1 MADFKKPDE
10 QRRIK
15 IADHEVVTY
24 SWGEGDEVVFLL
36 SGGPGLPCRYLVE
49 PHLRL
54 VDEGYR
60 VVSYDQM
67 GTGQSDR
74 PKDESLWHVE
84 RFADEVETVRIA
96 LDLDQFHLIGH
107 SWGGWLGM
115 EYAVKYPGVLA
126 SFVIA
131 NSAADIQHLES
142 ELNRLRGG
150 LGAETVRMMQRR
162 EAEWS
167 IDHDEYKAAITL
179 LNYRHVCRLDVWP
192 EPLAESAA
200 DWNMDPYM
208 AVQGPNEFLYIG
220 NLKDWNRLEDMRA
233 FDRPCLISSGA
244 HDEMTPNCAMRM
256 HNTIPGS
263 EIVIFPNSSH
273 TPFYE
278 EPEAY
283 YARILKFLRDHPA
296 GSIQK

>member
-1 MADFKKPDE
+1 MPDFSSPDE
-10 QRRIK
+10 TKPVSI
-15 IADHEVVTY
+15 DEHEVVTY
-24 SWGEGDEVVFLL
+24 SWGTGKETIFLL

-54 VDEGYR
+54 VDAGYR
-60 VVSYDQM
+60 VVSYDQL

-74 PKDESLWHVE
+74 PTDEKLWHIS
-84 RFADEVETVRIA
+84 RFAREVETVRRA
-96 LDLDQFHLIGH
+96 LDLDHFHLIGH

-115 EYAVKYPGVLA
+115 EYAVTFPGVLA

-131 NSAADIQHLES
+131 NSAADIPHLVG

-150 LGAETVRMMQRR
+150 LGIETVRMMQRR
-162 EAEWS
+162 EAEET
-167 IDHDEYKAAITL
+167 IDHEEYKAAITL
-179 LNYRHVCRLDVWP
+179 LNYRHVCRLDRWP
-192 EPLAESAA
+192 PPLAESVA

-220 NLKDWNRLEDMRA
+220 NLKDWNRLNDMGS
-233 FDRPCLISSGA
+233 FTEPCLIVCGA
-244 HDEMTPNCAMRM
+244 HDEMTPNCALRM
-256 HNTIPGS
+256 HVAIPHA
-263 EIVIFPNSSH
+263 EVAVFPNSSH

-283 YARILKFLRDHPA
+283 FQRLEKFLRDHP
-296 GSIQK
+296 GR

>member
-1 MADFKKPDE
+1 MMFTGEVKMAEFKKPDDT
-10 QRRIK
+10 QRIEV
-15 IADHEVVTY
+15 AGHEVVSY
-24 SWGEGDEVVFLL
+24 SWGQGDEVVFLL

-74 PKDESLWHVE
+74 PNDETLWHVA
-84 RFADEVETVRIA
+84 RFAEEVEIVRTA
-96 LDLDQFHLIGH
+96 LGLDQFHLIGH

-115 EYAVKYPGVLA
+115 EYAVTYPGVLA

-131 NSAADIQHLES
+131 NSAADIQHLVN

-150 LGAETVRMMQRR
+150 LGIETVRMMQRR

-167 IDHDEYKAAITL
+167 IDHDEYIAAITL

-192 EPLAESAA
+192 EPLAESVS

-220 NLKDWNRLEDMRA
+220 NLKDWNRLEDMA
-233 FDRPCLISSGA
+233 GFNRPCLISNGA

-263 EIVIFPNSSH
+263 EIAIFPNSSH

-283 YARILKFLRDHPA
+283 YSRRY
-296 GSIQK
+296 S

>member
-1 MADFKKPDE
+1 MPDFSNPDE
-10 QRRIK
+10 TNHVSVEE
-15 IADHEVVTY
+15 HEVVTY
-24 SWGEGDEVVFLL
+24 SWGAGKETIFLL

-54 VDEGYR
+54 VDSGYR
-60 VVSYDQM
+60 VVSYDQL
-67 GTGQSDR
+67 GTGRSDR
-74 PKDESLWHVE
+74 PTDEKLWHVS
-84 RFADEVETVRIA
+84 RFAKEVETVRIA
-96 LDLDQFHLIGH
+96 LGLDRFHLIGH

-115 EYAVKYPGVLA
+115 EYAVTFPGVLA

-131 NSAADIQHLES
+131 NSAADIPHLVS

-150 LGAETVRMMQRR
+150 LGIETVRMMQRR

-179 LNYRHVCRLDVWP
+179 LNYRHVCRLDHWP
-192 EPLAESAA
+192 APLAESAA

-220 NLKDWNRLEDMRA
+220 NLKNWNRLDDMA
-233 FDRPCLISSGA
+233 SFSEPCLIVCGA
-244 HDEMTPNCAMRM
+244 HDEMTPNCALRM
-256 HNTIPGS
+256 HGSIPNS
-263 EIVIFPNSSH
+263 DVAVFPNSSH

-283 YARILKFLRDHPA
+283 FTRLEKFLRDHP
-296 GSIQK
+296 SR

>member
-1 MADFKKPDE
+1 MAEFKKPDDT
-10 QRRIK
+10 QRIEV
-15 IADHEVVTY
+15 AGHEVVSY
-24 SWGEGDEVVFLL
+24 SWGQGDEVVFLL

-74 PKDESLWHVE
+74 PNDETLWHVA
-84 RFADEVETVRIA
+84 RFAEEVEIVRTA
-96 LDLDQFHLIGH
+96 LGLDQFHLIGH

-115 EYAVKYPGVLA
+115 EYAVTYPGVLA

-131 NSAADIQHLES
+131 NSAADIQHLVN

-150 LGAETVRMMQRR
+150 LGIETVRMMQRR

-167 IDHDEYKAAITL
+167 IDHDEYIAAITL

-192 EPLAESAA
+192 EPLAESVS

-220 NLKDWNRLEDMRA
+220 NLKDWNRLEDMA
-233 FDRPCLISSGA
+233 GFNRPCLISNGA

-263 EIVIFPNSSH
+263 EIAIFPNSSH

-283 YARILKFLRDHPA
+283 YSRILKFLRDHP
-296 GSIQK
+296 SHK

>member
-1 MADFKKPDE
+1 MAEFKNPDE
-10 QRRIK
+10 TRRVTVSGYR
-15 IADHEVVTY
+15 VVTY
-24 SWGEGDEVVFLL
+24 SWGDGDEVIFLL

-60 VVSYDQM
+60 VVSYDQL

-74 PKDESLWHVE
+74 PKDQSLWHVA
-84 RFADEVETVRIA
+84 RFAQEFETVRTA
-96 LDLDQFHLIGH
+96 LSLDRFHLIGH

-115 EYAVKYPGVLA
+115 EYAVTYPGVLA

-131 NSAADIQHLES
+131 NSAADIHHLVS

-150 LGAETVRMMQRR
+150 LGIETVRMMQRR

-179 LNYRHVCRLDVWP
+179 LNYRHVCRLDKWP

-220 NLKDWNRLEDMRA
+220 NLKDWNRLDDMRS
-233 FDRPCLISSGA
+233 FDRPCLISNGA
-244 HDEMTPNCAMRM
+244 HDEMTPGCAMRM
-256 HNTIPGS
+256 HNAIPGS
-263 EIVIFPNSSH
+263 EVVIFPNSSH

-283 YARILKFLRDHPA
+283 FSRLSTFLRSQLDRY
-296 GSIQK
+296 G